1 MFKKLRIKFTFL
13 VFLISLITLLTID
26 ISLNIGVRIR
36 SRTRLEDQ
44 VTMILKNG
52 NDKFSKNDFMN
63 RYIIIIKSDD
73 NYTIHHDRG
82 FGMDESNILNYGK
95 EIFNLNS
102 DKGYYSNFY
111 YQIYENKLIMI
122 DAKSEIDSSYIVF
135 LISSIVSSA
144 ALAFI
149 TLSAFIFS
157 NYVIKPYEQLY
168 KSQRR
173 FLTDASHEL
182 KTPLSIIQA
191 DLDVLESQNLNNKWI
206 ESASKQTERMKKLIL
221 EMITLNKLE
230 ELSTNYPK
238 DKFDISSSMLEVID
252 NYEGMKF
259 EKNVTFKYEIP
270 ENINIIANQEL
281 CIKLFSVLL
290 DNSFKYVNE
299 NGYISVV
306 LKDNHKKVVLTV
318 ENSANDLD
326 EEKIQHCFDRFYTF
340 DSSRA
345 KTKSGFGIGLSIAK
359 AIVEEHGGEIKAY
372 TINDKTAI
380 RFEIILKK

>member
-52 NDKFSKNDFMN
+52 NDKFGKNDFMN
-63 RYIIIIKSDD
+63 RYIIIIKSND

-82 FGMDESNILNYGK
+82 FEMDESNILNYGK

-111 YQIYENKLIMI
+111 YQIDGNKLIMI

-259 EKNVTFKYEIP
+259 EKNITFKYEIP

-318 ENSANDLD
+318 ENSASDLD

>member
-1 MFKKLRIKFTFL
+1 MFKKLRLKFTFL
-13 VFLISLITLLTID
+13 VFLISFITLLTID
-26 ISLNIGVRIR
+26 VSLNIGVRIR
-36 SRTRLEDQ
+36 SNSRLKEQ
-44 VTMILKNG
+44 VNTILRNDD
-52 NDKFSKNDFMN
+52 DKFEKNNFMN
-63 RYIIIIKSDD
+63 RYLIFVKNDD
-73 NYTIHHDRG
+73 SYVIHHDRG
-82 FGMDESNILNYGK
+82 FEMEKDHLLSYCNDIVSLNK
-95 EIFNLNS
+95 DN
-102 DKGYYSNFY
+102 GYYNNFY
-111 YQIYENKLIMI
+111 FQKDDNKIILI
-122 DAKSEIDSSYIVF
+122 DAKSELDSFYIVL
-135 LISSIVSSA
+135 LISSIVSSS
-144 ALAFI
+144 ALFFI
-149 TLSAFIFS
+149 TITAFIFS
-157 NYVIKPYEQLY
+157 KFVIKPYEQLY

-191 DLDVLESQNLNNKWI
+191 DLDVLESQNINNKWI

-238 DKFDISSSMLEVID
+238 DKFDLSSSILEVID
-252 NYEGMKF
+252 NYEGMKI
-259 EKNVTFKYEIP
+259 EKDVDFRYEIP
-270 ENINIIANQEL
+270 NSIYIIANEEL

-299 NGYISVV
+299 KGYIDVS
-306 LKDNHKKVVLTV
+306 LKDNHKKVILCV
-318 ENSANDLD
+318 ENSAIDLD

-345 KTKSGFGIGLSIAK
+345 KSKSGFGIGLSIAK

-380 RFEIILKK
+380 RFEITFKK

>member
-44 VTMILKNG
+44 VAMILRNE
-52 NDKFSKNDFMN
+52 NDKFGKNDFMN
-63 RYIIIIKSDD
+63 RYIIIIKNDD

-82 FGMDESNILNYGK
+82 FEMDESNILNYGK
-95 EIFNLNS
+95 EIFNLNK
-102 DKGYYSNFY
+102 DKGYYRNFY
-111 YQIYENKLIMI
+111 YQVDQNKLIMI

-168 KSQRR
+168 ESQRR

-259 EKNVTFKYEIP
+259 EKNITFKYDIP

-318 ENSANDLD
+318 ENTASDLD

-380 RFEIILKK
+380 RFEIVLKK

>member
-44 VTMILKNG
+44 VSMILKNE
-52 NDKFSKNDFMN
+52 NDKFGKNDFMN
-63 RYIIIIKSDD
+63 RYIIIIKSND
-73 NYTIHHDRG
+73 NYIIHHDRG
-82 FGMDESNILNYGK
+82 FEMDESNILNYGK

-102 DKGYYSNFY
+102 DNGYYNNFY
-111 YQIYENKLIMI
+111 YQIDGNKLIMI

-238 DKFDISSSMLEVID
+238 DKFDISSSILEVID

-318 ENSANDLD
+318 ENSASDLD

>member
-44 VTMILKNG
+44 VSMILKNE
-52 NDKFSKNDFMN
+52 NDKFGKNDFMN
-63 RYIIIIKSDD
+63 RYIIIIKSND
-73 NYTIHHDRG
+73 NYIIHHDRG
-82 FGMDESNILNYGK
+82 FEMDESNILNYGK

-102 DKGYYSNFY
+102 DNGYYSNFY
-111 YQIYENKLIMI
+111 YQIDGNKLIMI

-238 DKFDISSSMLEVID
+238 DKFDISSSILEVID

-318 ENSANDLD
+318 ENSASDLD